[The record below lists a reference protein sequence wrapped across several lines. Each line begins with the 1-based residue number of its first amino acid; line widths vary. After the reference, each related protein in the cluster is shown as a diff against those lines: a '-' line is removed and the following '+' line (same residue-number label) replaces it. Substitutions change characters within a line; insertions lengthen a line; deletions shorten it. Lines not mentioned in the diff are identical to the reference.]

1 MCNDPRVGQY
11 AFRRPY
17 PYTPSDA
24 DWFFDNIHDPLT
36 KPAIAPILAFIRPD
50 NTSSSDQP
58 TRDFPPLLAFPFGAL
73 RYVPQGDTSSDLEG
87 LTFVPGQFVGNLH
100 IFPYEKAGMTPEEML
115 GKPAVEQTWETAY
128 DIIPELFGRG
138 IGKALVGAGMA
149 FVKWVGIGSVVAV
162 SQER

>member
-1 MCNDPRVGQY
+1 
-11 AFRRPY
+11 
-17 PYTPSDA
+17 
-24 DWFFDNIHDPLT
+24 
-36 KPAIAPILAFIRPD
+36 
-50 NTSSSDQP
+50 
-58 TRDFPPLLAFPFGAL
+58 
-73 RYVPQGDTSSDLEG
+73 
-87 LTFVPGQFVGNLH
+87 
-100 IFPYEKAGMTPEEML
+100 MTPEEML